1 MLFVARGTTS
11 ASTLLRHTRAI
22 TSVSTFSRSFA
33 KRRDNNVEGRD
44 RYEILGESASYE
56 QEKGITCRYP
66 PFRTS
71 CSLDAFRK
79 SWDHLEKG
87 ERAPETEVCIA
98 GNWMFFQLSYRKN
111 CQ

>member
-11 ASTLLRHTRAI
+11 ASMILRHTRVI
-22 TSVSTFSRSFA
+22 TSLATLSRSFA

-44 RYEILGESASYE
+44 RYEVLGESASYE
-56 QEKGITCRYP
+56 QGKGISGRYP

-71 CSLDAFRK
+71 CSLDAFRET
-79 SWDHLEKG
+79 WNHLEKG

-98 GNWMFFQLSYRKN
+98 GNWVIRSVEL
-111 CQ
+111 